1 MPRTIVVLLAWALLP
16 GLLHAGLRCVPPAAD
31 LGEIRGGPARQ
42 HRFELV
48 NDGPAAI
55 EIVEVQRGC
64 GCLEPQL
71 DRRALQPG
79 EKATLLVSLRTTG
92 QSNGPRSWNLRI
104 RYREGDVMREELLV
118 LAATIRNEV
127 TVQPPILAL
136 YVQGVLKQEIVV
148 TDLRSPPLKVT
159 GVQSSSPAVRVTLQ
173 PAVAGVTKLT
183 LEVTAAALADGR
195 QDAMLSI
202 YTDDPLYSPLQ
213 LPIMLTRGIK
223 PALTVSPPQVEA
235 HVSANEPVASTLV
248 RLRPA
253 EGQKVAI
260 ESAEADDPGI
270 TCTWAAGPG
279 DGATLKIRVDGRR
292 VDKRAGPRAVR
303 VRFTEPPNEIVT
315 IPVTIDTTH

>member
-1 MPRTIVVLLAWALLP
+1 MPRSIAVILAWALLP
-16 GLLHAGLRCVPPAAD
+16 GLLNAGLRCVPPAVD

-48 NDGPAAI
+48 NDGSAAI

-79 EKATLLVSLRTTG
+79 ERATLLVSLRTTG

-104 RYREGDVMREELLV
+104 RYREGDVMREQLLV

-136 YVQGVLKQEIVV
+136 YVQDMLKQEIVV

-159 GVQSSSPAVRVTLQ
+159 GVQSSSPAVRVTVP
-173 PAVAGVTKLT
+173 PAVAGVTKLG
-183 LEVTAAALADGR
+183 LEVTAAALADGP

-223 PALTVSPPQVEA
+223 PALAVSPAQVDA
-235 HVSANEPVASTLV
+235 HVSANAPVASTLV

-253 EGQKVAI
+253 NGKKVVI
-260 ESAEADDPGI
+260 ESAEADDPGV

-292 VDKRAGPRAVR
+292 LDKRDGPRAVR
-303 VRFTEPPNEIVT
+303 VRLAEPPNEIVT
-315 IPVTIDTTH
+315 ISVTIDATH